1 VTTALYV
8 ASYAL
13 LSTGGVLLLRTALKD
28 VDQLSAPSVRSL
40 LVEPSFVLG
49 FVLYALSFL
58 TWLLALRRY
67 EVVVIF
73 PVFVAV
79 GYACVVL
86 GGYLFLGESL
96 SATRVVGILVIFA
109 GMALLFR

>member
-1 VTTALYV
+1 MTTALYV
-8 ASYAL
+8 VSYAL

-28 VDQLSAPSVRSL
+28 VDQLSAASIRSL
-40 LVEPSFVLG
+40 LVEPSFLLG
-49 FVLYALSFL
+49 FALYALSFL

-96 SATRVVGILVIFA
+96 SASRVVGILVIFA

>member
-1 VTTALYV
+1 MTTALYV
-8 ASYAL
+8 AAYAL

-28 VDQLSAPSVRSL
+28 VDELSVASVRGL
-40 LVEPSFVLG
+40 LTDPAFLFG
-49 FVLYALSFL
+49 FLLYALSFG

-67 EVVVIF
+67 DVVVIF
-73 PVFVAV
+73 PVFIAV

-96 SATRVVGILVIFA
+96 SASRIAGILVIFG

>member
-1 VTTALYV
+1 MTTVLYV

-28 VDQLSAPSVRSL
+28 VDQLSAASVRGL
-40 LVEPSFVLG
+40 LSDPHFLLG

-67 EVVVIF
+67 QVVVIF

-86 GGYLFLGESL
+86 GGYFFLGESL
-96 SATRVVGILVIFA
+96 SASRVAGILVIFL

>member
-1 VTTALYV
+1 MTTVLYV
-8 ASYAL
+8 AAYAL

-28 VDQLSAPSVRSL
+28 VDNLSAASLRSL
-40 LVEPSFVLG
+40 VVEPAFLIG

-58 TWLLALRRY
+58 TWLLALRRF

-86 GGYLFLGESL
+86 GGYLFLGEPL
-96 SATRVVGILVIFA
+96 SASRIGGIIVIFA

>member
-1 VTTALYV
+1 MTTALYV
-8 ASYAL
+8 VSYAL

-28 VDQLSAPSVRSL
+28 VDQLSVASLRSL
-40 LVEPSFVLG
+40 IADPSFLLG
-49 FVLYALSFL
+49 FVLYVLSFL

-67 EVVVIF
+67 EAVVIF

-86 GGYLFLGESL
+86 GGYLFLGETL
-96 SATRVVGILVIFA
+96 SASRVAGILVIFV
-109 GMALLFR
+109 GMALVFR

>member
-1 VTTALYV
+1 MTTALYV
-8 ASYAL
+8 ATYAL
-13 LSTGGVLLLRTALKD
+13 LSTGGVLLLRAAMKD
-28 VDQLSAPSVRSL
+28 VDQLSVASVRSL
-40 LVEPSFVLG
+40 LVEPSFLLG

-96 SATRVVGILVIFA
+96 SASRLVGILVIFA

>member
-1 VTTALYV
+1 MTTALYV

-28 VDQLSAPSVRSL
+28 VDQLSVASLRSL
-40 LVEPSFVLG
+40 LVDPAFLLG

-67 EVVVIF
+67 DVVVIF

-79 GYACVVL
+79 GFACVVL
-86 GGYLFLGESL
+86 GGYLFLGEPL
-96 SATRVVGILVIFA
+96 SASRVVGVLVIFA

>member
-8 ASYAL
+8 ATYAL
-13 LSTGGVLLLRTALKD
+13 LSTGGVLLLRTAMKD
-28 VDQLSAPSVRSL
+28 VDQLSAASIRSL
-40 LVEPSFVLG
+40 LVEPSFLLG

-96 SATRVVGILVIFA
+96 SASRLVGILVIFA

>member
-8 ASYAL
+8 ATYAL
-13 LSTGGVLLLRTALKD
+13 LSTGGVLLLRTAMKD
-28 VDQLSAPSVRSL
+28 VDQLSAASIRSL
-40 LVEPSFVLG
+40 LVEPSFLLG

-58 TWLLALRRY
+58 TWLLALRQY

-73 PVFVAV
+73 PVFVVV

-96 SATRVVGILVIFA
+96 SASRVVGILVIFA

>member
-1 VTTALYV
+1 V

-28 VDQLSAPSVRSL
+28 MDELSAASIRSL
-40 LVEPSFVLG
+40 LAEPSFLLG

-96 SATRVVGILVIFA
+96 SAGRVVGILVIFA